1 MGLEFGTG
9 LIQVNS
15 NKIIAVIVVIMILVS
30 VIAATGVFYVPG
42 FSEVFGTNKARD
54 LGIKADPTKF
64 NALLARENV
73 KLSGP
78 ASNFDLTANIQYGQ
92 ARPMDVTVSSEELT
106 SMMQA
111 TNNANG
117 PLKNMQVRLGNNN
130 QMEMSAD
137 ANLQKYGYPVNGPVY
152 LKGTLEKSGSG
163 SVNIIVK
170 EGSLGLI
177 PVPEGILQQAGDG
190 IEQQINHQLG
200 SMPGMR
206 IDTLGIQNGQLHYSG
221 AFPQT
226 ASV

>member
-1 MGLEFGTG
+1 VGLEFGTG

-15 NKIIAVIVVIMILVS
+15 NKIIAVIVVIMIIVS

-42 FSEVFGTNKARD
+42 FSEVLGTNKARD
-54 LGIKADPTKF
+54 LGIKADPAKF
-64 NALLARENV
+64 KALLAHENV

-78 ASNFDLTANIQYGQ
+78 ASNFDLTANVQYGQ

-152 LKGTLEKSGSG
+152 LKVPWK
-163 SVNIIVK
+163 N
-170 EGSLGLI
+170 
-177 PVPEGILQQAGDG
+177 PVQVLSIL
-190 IEQQINHQLG
+190 
-200 SMPGMR
+200 S
-206 IDTLGIQNGQLHYSG
+206 
-221 AFPQT
+221 
-226 ASV
+226 

>member
-1 MGLEFGTG
+1 M
-9 LIQVNS
+9 S
-15 NKIIAVIVVIMILVS
+15 NKVIVVIIVIMLIIS
-30 VIAATGVFYVPG
+30 GIAATGIFYVPG
-42 FSEVFGTNKARD
+42 FSEVLGTNHPRD
-54 LGIKADPTKF
+54 LGIKADPAKF

-78 ASNFDLTANIQYGQ
+78 AANYALTANIKYGQ
-92 ARPMDVTVSSEELT
+92 AQPMDVTVSSEELT

-117 PLKNMQVRLGNNN
+117 PLKNMQVKLGSNN

-137 ANLQKYGYPVNGPVY
+137 ADLQKYGYPVKGPVY
-152 LKGTLEKSGSG
+152 LKGSFEKSGSG
-163 SVNIIVK
+163 SVNVIVK

-177 PVPEGILQQAGDG
+177 PVPESVLQQAGDG
-190 IEQQINHQLG
+190 VEQQINHQLG

-206 IDTLGIQNGQLHYSG
+206 IDNLEIQNGQLHYSG
-221 AFPQT
+221 TFPQT